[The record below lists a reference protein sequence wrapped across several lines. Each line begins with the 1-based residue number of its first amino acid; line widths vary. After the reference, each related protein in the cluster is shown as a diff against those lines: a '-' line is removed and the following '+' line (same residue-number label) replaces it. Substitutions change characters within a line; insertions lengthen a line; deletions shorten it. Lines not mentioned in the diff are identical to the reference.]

1 MLRPYCHALI
11 SQLKIQVLAKVGGQ
25 VQYLNKFWDS
35 TMALSCKSLVTSL
48 ALLSIAGCTIIPG
61 SHFEGI
67 DPGEQTQNLD
77 KDLEKV
83 NIQII
88 DSSLINEQKR
98 GREAAK
104 PSLST
109 AGLNV
114 NDYEYKLGIGDVLT
128 IGVWDHPEL
137 TIPAAVQRTAEFDGF
152 RVQKNG
158 TITYAYAPNIQ
169 AEGKTVSQVHNEL
182 VNRLARVIEDPQVDV
197 KVVGFR
203 SQKAYVTGEVSK
215 PGVYPVTEIPLTLID
230 ALNQA
235 GGLTEAADWR
245 TVTFI
250 RGNKTEIIQLEDFYA
265 HGDIS
270 QNRLLQ
276 NGDIVHVNR
285 NDKQKVFVLGDV
297 KKAGSV
303 TLTRYGLNLAE
314 ALSDTGGLNE
324 NTADANG
331 VFVLRKRNYEQ
342 TGVLA
347 DVYQLHAKSIAAL
360 VLAEQFELQPHDIVY
375 VTSAPLARWNRVI
388 SLLLPSIST
397 VDNLNDINN

>member
-1 MLRPYCHALI
+1 
-11 SQLKIQVLAKVGGQ
+11 
-25 VQYLNKFWDS
+25 
-35 TMALSCKSLVTSL
+35 MALSCKSLITSL
-48 ALLSIAGCTIIPG
+48 ALLSVTGCTIVPG

-67 DPGEQTQNLD
+67 ESGEQTQNLEQ
-77 KDLEKV
+77 DLEKV

-88 DSSLINEQKR
+88 DSSLIKQQKQAR
-98 GREAAK
+98 ASAK
-104 PSLST
+104 PISNT
-109 AGLNV
+109 AGVNV
-114 NDYEYKLGIGDVLT
+114 SNYEYKLGVGDVLT

-152 RVQKNG
+152 RVQKDG
-158 TITYAYAPNIQ
+158 TITYAYAPNIP
-169 AEGKTVSQVHNEL
+169 AAGRTIGEVREDL
-182 VNRLARVIEDPQVDV
+182 VKRLSRVIEDPQVDI

-203 SQKAYVTGEVSK
+203 SQKAYVTGEVNK

-245 TVTFI
+245 TVTFT
-250 RGNKTEIIQLEDFYA
+250 RGNKTETIQLDSFYS

-276 NGDIVHVNR
+276 HGDIIHVTR
-285 NDKQKVFVLGDV
+285 NDAQKVFVLGDV
-297 KKAGSV
+297 KRAGSIV
-303 TLTRYGLNLAE
+303 LNRYGLNLAE

-324 NTADANG
+324 TTADANG
-331 VFVLRKRNYEQ
+331 VFVLRKSNVEQ
-342 TGVLA
+342 TGVIA
-347 DVYQLHAKSIAAL
+347 NVYQLHAKNITAM

-388 SLLLPSIST
+388 SLLLPSVAT

>member
-1 MLRPYCHALI
+1 
-11 SQLKIQVLAKVGGQ
+11 
-25 VQYLNKFWDS
+25 
-35 TMALSCKSLVTSL
+35 MALSCKSLITSL
-48 ALLSIAGCTIIPG
+48 ALLSVTGCTIVPG

-67 DPGEQTQNLD
+67 ETGDQTQNLEQ
-77 KDLEKV
+77 DLEKV

-88 DSSLINEQKR
+88 DSSLIKQQKQAR
-98 GREAAK
+98 ASAK
-104 PSLST
+104 PISNT
-109 AGLNV
+109 AGVNV
-114 NDYEYKLGIGDVLT
+114 SNYEYKLGVGDVLT

-152 RVQKNG
+152 RVQKDG
-158 TITYAYAPNIQ
+158 TITYAYAPNIP
-169 AEGKTVSQVHNEL
+169 AAGRTIGEVREDL
-182 VNRLARVIEDPQVDV
+182 VKRLSRVIEDPQVDI

-203 SQKAYVTGEVSK
+203 SQKAYVTGEVNK

-245 TVTFI
+245 TVTFT
-250 RGNKTEIIQLEDFYA
+250 RGNKTETIQLDSFYP

-276 NGDIVHVNR
+276 HGDIIHVTR
-285 NDKQKVFVLGDV
+285 NDAQKVFVLGDV
-297 KKAGSV
+297 KRAGSIV
-303 TLTRYGLNLAE
+303 LNRYGLNLAE

-324 NTADANG
+324 TTADANG
-331 VFVLRKRNYEQ
+331 VFVLRKSNVEQ
-342 TGVLA
+342 TGVIA
-347 DVYQLHAKSIAAL
+347 NVYQLHAKNITAM

-388 SLLLPSIST
+388 SLLLPSVST

>member
-1 MLRPYCHALI
+1 
-11 SQLKIQVLAKVGGQ
+11 
-25 VQYLNKFWDS
+25 
-35 TMALSCKSLVTSL
+35 MALSCKTLVASFT
-48 ALLSIAGCTIIPG
+48 LLTMTGCTIIPG

-67 DPGEQTQNLD
+67 ESGEKTRNLEQ
-77 KDLEKV
+77 DLEKV

-88 DSSLINEQKR
+88 DSSLIYQQKQ
-98 GREAAK
+98 ASKKTK
-104 PSLST
+104 PPSNLDGIDT
-109 AGLNV
+109 H
-114 NDYEYKLGIGDVLT
+114 DYEYKLGVGDVLT

-152 RVQKNG
+152 RVQADG
-158 TITYAYAPNIQ
+158 TITYAYAPNIP
-169 AEGKTVSQVHNEL
+169 AAGKTVGQIHKEL
-182 VNRLARVIEDPQVDV
+182 VKRLSRVIEDPQVDI

-203 SQKAYVTGEVSK
+203 SQKTYITGEVTK

-245 TVTFI
+245 TVTFT
-250 RGNKTEIIQLEDFYA
+250 RGDKTEVIKLDDFYA

-276 NGDIVHVNR
+276 HGDIVHVNR
-285 NDKQKVFVLGDV
+285 NDLQSVFVLGDV

-303 TLTRYGLNLAE
+303 DVNRYGLNLAE
-314 ALSDTGGLNE
+314 ALSKSGGLNE
-324 NTADANG
+324 NTANANG
-331 VFVLRKRNYEQ
+331 VFVLRKRDLEKD
-342 TGVLA
+342 GIIA
-347 DVYQLHAKSIAAL
+347 DVYQLHAKNVAAL

-388 SLLLPSIST
+388 SLLLPSIAT
-397 VDNLNDINN
+397 VDSIDDLAKSQ

>member
-1 MLRPYCHALI
+1 
-11 SQLKIQVLAKVGGQ
+11 
-25 VQYLNKFWDS
+25 
-35 TMALSCKSLVTSL
+35 MALSCKTLVASFT
-48 ALLSIAGCTIIPG
+48 LLTMTGCTIIPG

-67 DPGEQTQNLD
+67 ESGEKTRNLEQ
-77 KDLEKV
+77 DLEKV

-88 DSSLINEQKR
+88 DSSLIYQQKQ
-98 GREAAK
+98 ASKKIK
-104 PSLST
+104 PPSNLDGIDT
-109 AGLNV
+109 H
-114 NDYEYKLGIGDVLT
+114 DYEYKLGVGDVLT

-152 RVQKNG
+152 RVQADG
-158 TITYAYAPNIQ
+158 TITYAYAPNIS
-169 AEGKTVSQVHNEL
+169 AAGKTVGQIHKEL
-182 VNRLARVIEDPQVDV
+182 VKRLSRVIEDPQVDI

-203 SQKAYVTGEVSK
+203 SQKTYITGEVTK

-245 TVTFI
+245 TVTFT
-250 RGNKTEIIQLEDFYA
+250 RGEKTEVIKLDDFYA

-276 NGDIVHVNR
+276 HGDIVHVNR
-285 NDKQKVFVLGDV
+285 NDLQSVFVLGDV

-303 TLTRYGLNLAE
+303 DVNRYGLNLAE
-314 ALSDTGGLNE
+314 ALSESGGLNE
-324 NTADANG
+324 NTANANG
-331 VFVLRKRNYEQ
+331 VFVLRKRDLEKD
-342 TGVLA
+342 GIIA
-347 DVYQLHAKSIAAL
+347 DVYQLHAKNVAAL

-388 SLLLPSIST
+388 SLLLPSIAT
-397 VDNLNDINN
+397 VDSIDDLAKSQ

>member
-1 MLRPYCHALI
+1 MSVSYKTI
-11 SQLKIQVLAKVGGQ
+11 
-25 VQYLNKFWDS
+25 F
-35 TMALSCKSLVTSL
+35 TSF
-48 ALLSIAGCTIIPG
+48 ALLTMTGCTIIPG
-61 SHFEGI
+61 SHFEGVTS
-67 DPGEQTQNLD
+67 GQQTENLD
-77 KDLEKV
+77 RDLEKV

-88 DSSLINEQKR
+88 DSSLINQQKKQT
-98 GREAAK
+98 ANSK
-104 PSLST
+104 PLSNQT
-109 AGLNV
+109 ALNTS
-114 NDYEYKLGIGDVLT
+114 NYEYKLGVGDVLT

-158 TITYAYAPNIQ
+158 TVTYAYAPDVP
-169 AEGKTVSQVHNEL
+169 AAGRTVSQVRKAL
-182 VNRLARVIEDPQVDV
+182 VKRLSRVIEDPQVDV
-197 KVVGFR
+197 KVVGFK
-203 SQKAYVTGEVSK
+203 SQKAYVTGEVK
-215 PGVYPVTEIPLTLID
+215 QPGVYPITEIPLTLID

-235 GGLTEAADWR
+235 GGLNEAADWR
-245 TVTFI
+245 TVTFT
-250 RGNKTEIIQLEDFYA
+250 RGDKTEIIKLEDFYA
-265 HGDIS
+265 NGDVS

-314 ALSDTGGLNE
+314 ALTDTGGLNE
-324 NTADANG
+324 ATADANG
-331 VFVLRKRNYEQ
+331 VFVLRKRNFEQ

-347 DVYQLHAKSIAAL
+347 DVYQLHAKSITAL

-388 SLLLPSIST
+388 SLLLPSIAT
-397 VDNLNDINN
+397 VDSLDDISTN

>member
-1 MLRPYCHALI
+1 
-11 SQLKIQVLAKVGGQ
+11 
-25 VQYLNKFWDS
+25 
-35 TMALSCKSLVTSL
+35 MALSCKTLVASLT
-48 ALLSIAGCTIIPG
+48 LLTMTGCTIIPG

-67 DPGEQTQNLD
+67 ESGEQTKNLEQ
-77 KDLEKV
+77 DLEKV

-88 DSSLINEQKR
+88 DSSLISLQNQARKKT
-98 GREAAK
+98 K
-104 PSLST
+104 PPSSLD
-109 AGLNV
+109 GLNV
-114 NDYEYKLGIGDVLT
+114 SDYEYILGVGDVLT

-152 RVQKNG
+152 RVQADG

-169 AEGKTVSQVHNEL
+169 AAGKTVQQVHSEL
-182 VNRLARVIEDPQVDV
+182 VKRLSRVIEDPQVDI

-203 SQKAYVTGEVSK
+203 SQKAYVTGEVTK
-215 PGVYPVTEIPLTLID
+215 PGVYPVTETPLTLID

-235 GGLTEAADWR
+235 GGLTAAADWR
-245 TVTFI
+245 TVTFT
-250 RGNKTEIIQLEDFYA
+250 RGDKTEVIKLDDFYA

-276 NGDIVHVNR
+276 HGDIVHVNR
-285 NDKQKVFVLGDV
+285 NDLQKVFVLGDV
-297 KKAGSV
+297 KRAGTV
-303 TLTRYGLNLAE
+303 GVNRYGLNLAQ
-314 ALSDTGGLNE
+314 ALSDAGGLNE

-331 VFVLRKRNYEQ
+331 VFVLRKRNLE
-342 TGVLA
+342 TDGVIA
-347 DVYQLHAKSIAAL
+347 DVYQLHAKNVAAL

-397 VDNLNDINN
+397 VDAVNDVANTN

>member
-1 MLRPYCHALI
+1 
-11 SQLKIQVLAKVGGQ
+11 
-25 VQYLNKFWDS
+25 
-35 TMALSCKSLVTSL
+35 MALSYKSLITSL
-48 ALLSIAGCTIIPG
+48 AFLSITGCTIIPG

-67 DPGEQTQNLD
+67 DSGEQTQNLD
-77 KDLEKV
+77 NDLEKV

-88 DSSLINEQKR
+88 DSSLINQQKLTR
-98 GREAAK
+98 KAAK
-104 PSLST
+104 PL
-109 AGLNV
+109 LNV
-114 NDYEYKLGIGDVLT
+114 EELDVDGYEYKLGVGDVLT

-152 RVQKNG
+152 RVQKDG
-158 TITYAYAPNIQ
+158 TITYAYAPNI
-169 AEGKTVSQVHNEL
+169 AAAGKTVGQVHQEL
-182 VNRLARVIEDPQVDV
+182 VKRLARVIEDPQVDI

-203 SQKAYVTGEVSK
+203 SQKAYVTGEVNQ
-215 PGVYPVTEIPLTLID
+215 PGIYPVTEIPLTLID

-235 GGLTEAADWR
+235 GGLTAAADWR
-245 TVTFI
+245 TVTFT
-250 RGNKTEIIQLEDFYA
+250 RGNKTEVIQLEDFYA
-265 HGDIS
+265 HGDIT

-285 NDKQKVFVLGDV
+285 NDQQKVFVLGDV
-297 KKAGSV
+297 KRAGSV

-324 NTADANG
+324 ATADANG

-342 TGVLA
+342 TGILA

-388 SLLLPSIST
+388 SLLLPSIAT
-397 VDNLNDINN
+397 VDSLDDISAN

>member
-1 MLRPYCHALI
+1 
-11 SQLKIQVLAKVGGQ
+11 
-25 VQYLNKFWDS
+25 
-35 TMALSCKSLVTSL
+35 MALSCKSLITSL
-48 ALLSIAGCTIIPG
+48 AILSVTGCTIVPG

-67 DPGEQTQNLD
+67 ESGEQTQNLEQ
-77 KDLEKV
+77 DLEKV

-88 DSSLINEQKR
+88 DSSLIKQQKQAR
-98 GREAAK
+98 VATK
-104 PSLST
+104 PISNT

-114 NDYEYKLGIGDVLT
+114 SNYQYKLGVGDVLT

-137 TIPAAVQRTAEFDGF
+137 TIPAGTQRTAEFDGF
-152 RVQKNG
+152 RVQEDG
-158 TITYAYAPNIQ
+158 TITYAYAPNIPAAGHTISEVREQ
-169 AEGKTVSQVHNEL
+169 L
-182 VNRLARVIEDPQVDV
+182 VKRLSRVIEDPQIDV

-203 SQKAYVTGEVSK
+203 SQKAYVTGEVNK
-215 PGVYPVTEIPLTLID
+215 PGVYPVTSTPLTLID

-235 GGLTEAADWR
+235 GGLTESADWR
-245 TVTFI
+245 TVTFT
-250 RGNKTEIIQLEDFYA
+250 RGDKTEVIELDDFYA

-276 NGDIVHVNR
+276 HGDIVHVSR
-285 NDKQKVFVLGDV
+285 NDQQKVFVLGDV
-297 KKAGSV
+297 KRAGSV
-303 TLTRYGLNLAE
+303 TLNRYGLSLAQ

-331 VFVLRKRNYEQ
+331 VFVLRKSNLEQ

-347 DVYQLHAKSIAAL
+347 NVYQLHAKNIAAL

-388 SLLLPSIST
+388 SLLLPSVAT
-397 VDNLNDINN
+397 VDNLNGINN